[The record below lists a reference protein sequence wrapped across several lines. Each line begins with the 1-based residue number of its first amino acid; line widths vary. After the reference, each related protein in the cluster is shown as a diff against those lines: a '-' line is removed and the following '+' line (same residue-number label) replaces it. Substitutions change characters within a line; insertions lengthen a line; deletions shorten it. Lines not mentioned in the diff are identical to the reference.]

1 MQPIC
6 YSIMKQSL
14 SRALMEDPNP
24 FNDSVPDDDPLPEDD
39 PTRQAPVEEPPKK
52 QPQ

>member
-1 MQPIC
+1 
-6 YSIMKQSL
+6 MKSL
-14 SRALMEDPNP
+14 TARNCIALEDPNP
-24 FNDSVPDDDPLPEDD
+24 FNAPNPDDAPVPEDD